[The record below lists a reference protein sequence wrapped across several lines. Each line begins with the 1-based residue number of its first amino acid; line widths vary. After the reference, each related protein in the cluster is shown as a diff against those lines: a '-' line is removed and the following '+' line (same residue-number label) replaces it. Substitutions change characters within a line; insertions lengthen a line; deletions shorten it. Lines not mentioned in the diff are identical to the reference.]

1 MQISAYFTLALAFC
15 LVVSFASD
23 RANAV
28 QLRQS
33 VAVSENV
40 VTLGDIFMDLESAAD
55 SAVMRAPKPGKSMVL
70 STAKLLQLAKAKGIA
85 WVPQFGD
92 ETLFIE
98 RLSDVVGRQ
107 EIFAALQETL
117 VMDGF
122 GENYEFELS
131 SHITPIHVAIGKSAS
146 VDIIS
151 LDIDSRHTRFSATVA
166 APANDPAAQ
175 RVRVTG
181 RIHQTELLPVVIRRI
196 DSGETIGE
204 ADVAWR
210 RLRVSNIRSGT
221 VAGMGELIGMNARR
235 PLRPEM
241 AVRRADL
248 TTPILISKGASVRM
262 VYRSGGLLLVAL
274 GRAIEDGAAG
284 QDMRIMNLKSKKV
297 VIAKATGPDTVTV
310 SQNGLIGFN

>member
-1 MQISAYFTLALAFC
+1 MQISAYFILALALC
-15 LVVSFASD
+15 LVLSFASGN
-23 RANAV
+23 ANAV

-70 STAKLLQLAKAKGIA
+70 STAKLLQLAKAEDIA

-98 RLSDVVGRQ
+98 RLSDVIGRQ

-117 VMDGF
+117 ALDGF
-122 GENYEFELS
+122 DENYEFELS
-131 SHITPIHVAIGKSAS
+131 SHITPIHVAIGNSAAI
-146 VDIIS
+146 DIVS
-151 LDIDSRHTRFSATVA
+151 LDIDSRHTRFSAMVA

-181 RIHQTELLPVVIRRI
+181 RIHRTEMLPVVIRRI
-196 DSGETIGE
+196 DGGETIGE

-210 RLRVSNIRSGT
+210 RLRVSNIRNGT
-221 VAGMGELIGMNARR
+221 VASMSELIGMNARR
-235 PLRPEM
+235 PLRAEM

-248 TTPILISKGASVRM
+248 TTPILISKGSSVRM
-262 VYRSGGLLLVAL
+262 VYRNGGLLLMAL

-284 QDMRIMNLKSKKV
+284 QEMRIMNLKSKKV
-297 VIAKATGPDTVTV
+297 VIAKATGPDTVIV